1 MEAESAGIQE
11 QSARNVLAEE
21 LSKRLGLPIKAAQKT
36 VSITFTAL
44 LELTKE
50 RGEISLNGFGTFRNV
65 IDELN
70 PAGYLEFEPSPKSAK
85 RQRRKRGTGAKAAKA
100 AKAETESP

>member
-50 RGEISLNGFGTFRNV
+50 RGEISINGFGTFRNV

-70 PAGYLEFEPSPKSAK
+70 PTGYLEFEPSPKSAK
-85 RQRRKRGTGAKAAKA
+85 RQRRKRGTGAKAAI
-100 AKAETESP
+100 AETESP